1 MKRADNHS
9 HIIQAGILDM
19 VASAKHNRI
28 EEISI
33 TEHVSQFTELRKS
46 IGFGS
51 VHTSGKMFQSLKEYD
66 QEFEKID
73 VRTRETIR
81 INRGLEVDYSTR
93 YETQLGEFVNRE
105 QWDILL
111 CSVHEFGDGR
121 DIERNPRRTEDTG
134 HKDPWRGYFELQNMA
149 LESSFVPFRV
159 LAHPV
164 RMSRGTREVPEDIDD
179 LLLGLAKTARVKS
192 KALELNG
199 NDIDYNSG
207 LVKRLAKACSR
218 AGCSVSLGSDAHYP
232 REVFRN
238 VEATMAL
245 AEEFKLHIV

>member
-1 MKRADNHS
+1 
-9 HIIQAGILDM
+9 M

-28 EEISI
+28 DEISI

-121 DIERNPRRTEDTG
+121 DIERNPRR
-134 HKDPWRGYFELQNMA
+134 
-149 LESSFVPFRV
+149 SS
-159 LAHPV
+159 
-164 RMSRGTREVPEDIDD
+164 
-179 LLLGLAKTARVKS
+179 
-192 KALELNG
+192 
-199 NDIDYNSG
+199 
-207 LVKRLAKACSR
+207 CS
-218 AGCSVSLGSDAHYP
+218 SSQ
-232 REVFRN
+232 N
-238 VEATMAL
+238 VER
-245 AEEFKLHIV
+245 HQRGS